1 MCCRFSSKKKKK
13 IRFSIIQNSYVAG
26 FRGLA
31 FGRWHLQTIGYSIVV
46 KDAGSGVRLPGFELA
61 SVLMDK
67 LLDLSGP

>member
-1 MCCRFSSKKKKK
+1 M
-13 IRFSIIQNSYVAG
+13 
-26 FRGLA
+26 
-31 FGRWHLQTIGYSIVV
+31 V